1 MRVGRI
7 NPQPLE
13 AKKVSVSF
21 SESDKKVIISKIMQE
36 EEGKRVSLL
45 RQHGFDAE
53 ADALEYEMAKAH
65 LAEMKAGA
73 SSEGVSEEGASPA
86 EQPVPEKKEK
96 KQRKNS
102 RKK

>member
-13 AKKVSVSF
+13 AKKVSASF

-65 LAEMKAGA
+65 LSELKA
-73 SSEGVSEEGASPA
+73 SSEVVSDESASPV